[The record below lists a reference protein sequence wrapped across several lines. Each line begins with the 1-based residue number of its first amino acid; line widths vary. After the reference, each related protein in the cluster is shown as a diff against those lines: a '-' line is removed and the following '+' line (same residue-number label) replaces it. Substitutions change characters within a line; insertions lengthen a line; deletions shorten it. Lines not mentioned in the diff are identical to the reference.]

1 MTERSN
7 DQVAAQRGEE
17 ARQVLANPAFIEA
30 MEAMHAQIVEQ
41 WQDCPIR
48 DVEGQRLLLQLKKL
62 ARKFEDL
69 LTGLVESGKYAQHRI
84 NIDAE
89 RDESGARKIV
99 RRVL

>member
-1 MTERSN
+1 MIERTN

-17 ARQVLANPAFIEA
+17 ARQVLSNPAFVEA
-30 MEAMHAQIVEQ
+30 LAALNAQIVEQ

-48 DVEGQRLLLQLKKL
+48 DIEGQRLLLQLKKL

-69 LTGLVESGKYAQHRI
+69 LTGLLEAGKFAQNRI

-89 RDESGARKIV
+89 RDESGARKAM